1 VQWLAGLPPAGI
13 YGVIALLAAI
23 ENIFPPVPADTVVAL
38 GGFLAGQGADVSM
51 AGVFL
56 ATWIPNVGSAIGMY
70 WAARTIGRDFAV
82 SPTGRRLLSPRAM
95 RALES
100 AYARHHL
107 WGIFVSRFLPG
118 YRAVV
123 PPFAGIAGVGAW
135 RALAPVAL
143 ASGLWYGFVV
153 WLGHRLGSDWDG
165 VACALGRVGWWLGV
179 AAAAVTASLAVLLW
193 RRRRSPVR
201 D

>member
-1 VQWLAGLPPAGI
+1 MQWLAGLPPAGI
-13 YGVIALLAAI
+13 YGVIALLAAL

-38 GGFLAGQGADVSM
+38 GGFLAGQGADVSTT
-51 AGVFL
+51 GVFL

-95 RALES
+95 RALEA

-107 WGIFVSRFLPG
+107 WGIFLSRFLPG

-123 PPFAGIAGVGAW
+123 PPFAGLAGVGAW

-143 ASGLWYGFVV
+143 ASALWYGFVV
-153 WLGHRLGSDWDG
+153 WLGHHVGSDWDG
-165 VACALGRVGWWLGV
+165 VSYALGRAGWWLGV
-179 AAAAVTASLAVLLW
+179 VAAAVTALLAVLLW
-193 RRRRSPVR
+193 RRRRAPVR